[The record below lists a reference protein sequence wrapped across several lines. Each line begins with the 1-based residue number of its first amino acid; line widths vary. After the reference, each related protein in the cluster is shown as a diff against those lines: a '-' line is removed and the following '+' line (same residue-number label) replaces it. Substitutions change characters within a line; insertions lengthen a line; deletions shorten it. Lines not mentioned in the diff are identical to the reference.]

1 MDNQL
6 RSAQEKYFNTLDYKG
21 IIDSKE
27 TFRLFVMQFL
37 YDYINKGFVKNEE
50 IVKKINFLID
60 CLTSNTCL
68 FTDKFMCIG
77 KKGLNNRFTY
87 TFPFEFTEPNLCS
100 SPDGYDYFEFDNDL
114 LH

>member
-1 MDNQL
+1 MDNQI
-6 RSAQEKYFNTLDYKG
+6 RSAQEKYFNTLEYIGFVD
-21 IIDSKE
+21 DKE
-27 TFRLFVMQFL
+27 TFRLFLMQFL
-37 YDYINKGFVKNEE
+37 YDYVNKGFVKDEK

-77 KKGLNNRFTY
+77 KKEANDRFTY
-87 TFPFEFTEPNLCS
+87 TFPFEFTEPSLCS
-100 SPDGYDYFEFDNDL
+100 SPEGYDYFRFDIDE